1 MSIINS
7 ISGFFKLTAQAL
19 LGNFSLSGFRDSTV
33 HAALPPTNEDN
44 WRTRFAYQHRQTEYA
59 HPRKSERTAA
69 EVQDLKLKAQAKREA
84 RAYKRQ
90 VNHDWAAA
98 NQPIDS
104 TYHAMVG
111 LYAPR

>member
-7 ISGFFKLTAQAL
+7 TPGFFKRIVAL

-44 WRTRFAYQHRQTEYA
+44 WLTRFAFQHRQTKYV
-59 HPRKSERTAA
+59 PSRKSERTAA
-69 EVQDLKLKAQAKREA
+69 EVQDLKLRAQAKREA
-84 RAYKRQ
+84 RAYKRAFT
-90 VNHDWAAA
+90 HGWAARL
-98 NQPIDS
+98 QPIDS

-111 LYAPR
+111 NYASR